1 VVNTGNGENEVKMEK
16 NNPQDTEESATSSA
30 PNDAQ
35 PMTNDPKNSRKR
47 EKDEL
52 PLTPTDALTMLA
64 SALNQCR
71 KAGIRLG
78 KGQQGNDLI
87 LSIRGA
93 QIASNGNGEI
103 HIMPVMA
110 MEK

>member
-1 VVNTGNGENEVKMEK
+1 MEK
-16 NNPQDTEESATSSA
+16 KNPLDTEESATSLA
-30 PNDAQ
+30 LNDAL
-35 PMTNDPKNSRKR
+35 PTTNDLKNSRKR

-78 KGQQGNDLI
+78 KGQQGNDLV

>member
-1 VVNTGNGENEVKMEK
+1 
-16 NNPQDTEESATSSA
+16 
-30 PNDAQ
+30 
-35 PMTNDPKNSRKR
+35 
-47 EKDEL
+47 
-52 PLTPTDALTMLA
+52 MLA